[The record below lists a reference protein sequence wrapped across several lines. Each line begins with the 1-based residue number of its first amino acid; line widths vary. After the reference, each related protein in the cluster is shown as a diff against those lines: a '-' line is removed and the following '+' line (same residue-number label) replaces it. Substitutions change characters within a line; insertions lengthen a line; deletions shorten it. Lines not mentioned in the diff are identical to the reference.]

1 MKRYRYYSIK
11 DPNKETIGLI
21 TAFNYYQAL
30 DLVCIRKQLTE
41 DEFLKIF
48 ILETITNEKNDI

>member
-41 DEFLKIF
+41 DKFLKIF

>member
-1 MKRYRYYSIK
+1 MTRYRYYSIK

-21 TAFNYYQAL
+21 SAFNYYQAL
-30 DLVCIRKQLTE
+30 DLACIRKQLTE

>member
-1 MKRYRYYSIK
+1 MTRYRYYSIK

-30 DLVCIRKQLTE
+30 DLACIRKQLTE

>member
-21 TAFNYYQAL
+21 SAFNYYQAL
-30 DLVCIRKQLTE
+30 DLACIRKRLTE
-41 DEFLKIF
+41 DEFLNIF
-48 ILETITNEKNDI
+48 ILETIPNEKNDI